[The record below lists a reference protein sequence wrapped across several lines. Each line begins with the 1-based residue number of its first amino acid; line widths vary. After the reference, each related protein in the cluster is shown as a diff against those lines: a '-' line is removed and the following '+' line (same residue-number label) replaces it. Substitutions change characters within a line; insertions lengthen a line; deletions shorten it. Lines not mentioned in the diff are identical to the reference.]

1 MKNKIKSIIC
11 MALMVCLMFGLT
23 TTSFAQVRIDKN
35 KSYKAAWKI
44 NTYEL
49 KLDANDGRG
58 IIENRKVKY
67 KDSYGKLP
75 DINRDYYDLIGW
87 FDSPDGGQQVS
98 KDTKMAASDTTIYA
112 HWQARYVDVD
122 CTNYVG
128 VYDGQPHQPSVT
140 TNIPGV
146 TFTYGTSD
154 GNYNMSSMPTF
165 TDAGNYTVY
174 WQATH
179 SDCLTTTGS
188 VNVTIEK
195 AEAWMSIDTSNG
207 YIAVSSNSEGT
218 ISATSSNTSIVN
230 NVAIEGRSV
239 KVLPT
244 KYGSAGTVDITV
256 NVGETKNY
264 KSISAVQSVTV
275 SSRLIPGN
283 TTWWNPDGEYS
294 YGYLNSSGQYHMDDD
309 SMWRVTTDVPV
320 GESGFY
326 YILGYSGVQPKMCL
340 FNSPNASGLYRAF
353 DTKDGYAMYIPE
365 GKYIKFSV
373 CVGVGN
379 TVNDLDFRK
388 IVFN

>member
-1 MKNKIKSIIC
+1 M
-11 MALMVCLMFGLT
+11 
-23 TTSFAQVRIDKN
+23 
-35 KSYKAAWKI
+35 
-44 NTYEL
+44 
-49 KLDANDGRG
+49 
-58 IIENRKVKY
+58 
-67 KDSYGKLP
+67 
-75 DINRDYYDLIGW
+75 
-87 FDSPDGGQQVS
+87 
-98 KDTKMAASDTTIYA
+98 
-112 HWQARYVDVD
+112 
-122 CTNYVG
+122 
-128 VYDGQPHQPSVT
+128 
-140 TNIPGV
+140 
-146 TFTYGTSD
+146 FTYGTSD

-294 YGYLNSSGQYHMDDD
+294 YGYLNSSGQYHMDGD
-309 SMWRVTTDVPV
+309 
-320 GESGFY
+320 
-326 YILGYSGVQPKMCL
+326 
-340 FNSPNASGLYRAF
+340 
-353 DTKDGYAMYIPE
+353 
-365 GKYIKFSV
+365 
-373 CVGVGN
+373 
-379 TVNDLDFRK
+379 
-388 IVFN
+388 

>member
-11 MALMVCLMFGLT
+11 MALMVCLTFGLT

-58 IIENRKVKY
+58 IIEDRKVKY

-87 FDSPDGGQQVS
+87 FDSPDGGLQVS
-98 KDTKMAASDTTIYA
+98 KDTKMGAADTTIYA
-112 HWQARYVDVD
+112 HWQARYIDVD
-122 CTNYVG
+122 CTDYSG
-128 VYDGQPHQPSVT
+128 VYDGQSHQPSVT
-140 TNIPGV
+140 TDIPGV

-154 GNYNMSSMPTF
+154 GNYNLSSMPSF
-165 TDAGNYTVY
+165 TDAGRYTVY

-195 AEAWMSIDTSNG
+195 ADAWMSIDTSNG
-207 YIAVSSNSEGT
+207 YIAVSSNSEGAV
-218 ISATSSNTSIVN
+218 SATSSNASIVD
-230 NVAIEGRSV
+230 NVAIEGRNI

-294 YGYLNSSGQYHMDDD
+294 YGYLNSSGQYHMDGD

-353 DTKDGYAMYIPE
+353 DTIDGYAMYIPA
-365 GKYIKFSV
+365 GKYIKFRV